1 MHIIPFFQRLN
12 ITKGFNL
19 LSIMARA
26 SKKLLRNRL
35 TIPLTPFYRRYP
47 YAGGLAIDSADAR
60 GCVDIQMKF
69 FCNRIPKAA
78 NSTVVTTL
86 ARIRFDREI
95 TSKQAKKMFLTPA
108 LLHNDEVQN
117 LDNFFRF
124 VFVRNPFTRTLS
136 AYLDKVERRAVEKN
150 KPSSFKSFLYQLEA
164 GRLHSNAHWAPQY
177 NLLLIPVDQFD
188 FIGRT
193 ETFDADMLTVKNRLL
208 GKRSDE
214 PVKSVLSNAT
224 NAKDKLDHY
233 YDDETIELV
242 RTLYRQDFE
251 IFDYPL
257 NLPGK

>member
-1 MHIIPFFQRLN
+1 
-12 ITKGFNL
+12 
-19 LSIMARA
+19 MARA
-26 SKKLLRNRL
+26 LRKLLRNRL

-47 YAGGLAIDSADAR
+47 YTGGLAIGSADAR
-60 GCVDIQMKF
+60 GCVDTQMRF

-86 ARIRFDREI
+86 ARLRFEREI
-95 TSKQAKKMFLTPA
+95 PSKLAKKMFLTPA
-108 LLHNDEVQN
+108 LLHNDEVQ
-117 LDNFFRF
+117 DFDDFFRF

-136 AYLDKVERRAVEKN
+136 AYLDKVERRAIRVD

-164 GRLHSNAHWAPQY
+164 GKLHSNAHWAPQY
-177 NLLLIPVDQFD
+177 DLLLIPVDQFD

-193 ETFDADMLTVKNRLL
+193 ESFDSDISTVKNQLL
-208 GKRSDE
+208 GQRSDE
-214 PVKSVLSNAT
+214 PVKSILSNAT
-224 NAKDKLDHY
+224 NAKGKLDRY

-242 RTLYRQDFE
+242 RTLYQRDFE